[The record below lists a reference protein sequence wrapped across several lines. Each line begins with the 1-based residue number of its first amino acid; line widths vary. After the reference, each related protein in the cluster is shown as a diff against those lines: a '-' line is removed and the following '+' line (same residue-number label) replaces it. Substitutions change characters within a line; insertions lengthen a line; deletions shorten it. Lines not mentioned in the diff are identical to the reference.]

1 MLNNLHRGFL
11 SIEDASFNNLGFIK
25 SGPDTLEGL
34 IIFKTSSTSSS
45 LRTIYSR
52 FSIRLCMSLG
62 GVPLQSSIFD
72 CAAKKI
78 LNSFAFSISSK
89 IRLSFF
95 TRGGIP
101 SSHDL
106 IPVSCFT
113 VFHQFEPDEFSLI
126 NF

>member
-25 SGPDTLEGL
+25 SGPDALEGL
-34 IIFKTSSTSSS
+34 IIFKTSSTSS

-52 FSIRLCMSLG
+52 FSIRLCISLG

-78 LNSFAFSISSK
+78 LNSIACYPPI
-89 IRLSFF
+89 
-95 TRGGIP
+95 
-101 SSHDL
+101 
-106 IPVSCFT
+106 
-113 VFHQFEPDEFSLI
+113 
-126 NF
+126 

>member
-25 SGPDTLEGL
+25 SGPDALEGL
-34 IIFKTSSTSSS
+34 IMFKASSTSSS
-45 LRTIYSR
+45 LRKIYSR
-52 FSIRLCMSLG
+52 FSIRLCISLR

-78 LNSFAFSISSK
+78 LNSFALSISSK

-95 TRGGIP
+95 TRGGI
-101 SSHDL
+101 S
-106 IPVSCFT
+106 
-113 VFHQFEPDEFSLI
+113 
-126 NF
+126 